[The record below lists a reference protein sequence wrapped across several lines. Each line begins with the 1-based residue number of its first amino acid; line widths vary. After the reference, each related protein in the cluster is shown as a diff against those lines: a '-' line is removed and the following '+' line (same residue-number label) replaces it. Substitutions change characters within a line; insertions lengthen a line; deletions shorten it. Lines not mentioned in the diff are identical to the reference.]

1 MANETL
7 KQEIKQLVIDA
18 LRLEEVKAEDLS
30 DSAPLFGNEELGLD
44 SVDAVE
50 LVVAIQRRYGARIA
64 DQNLARDV
72 LTSVETIADFVA
84 KSRLT
89 P

>member
-1 MANETL
+1 MANEAL
-7 KQEIKQLVIDA
+7 KQEIKQVVIDA
-18 LRLEEVKAEDLS
+18 LRLEDVKPEDLS
-30 DSAPLFGNEELGLD
+30 DSTPLFGNEELGLD

-72 LTSVETIADFVA
+72 LSSVETIAAFVA
-84 KSRLT
+84 ASRSNG
-89 P
+89 

>member
-1 MANETL
+1 MANEEL
-7 KQEIKQLVIDA
+7 KREVKQLVIDA
-18 LRLEEVKAEDLS
+18 LRLEDVKPEDLS
-30 DSAPLFGNEELGLD
+30 DTAPLFGNEELGLD

-72 LTSVETIADFVA
+72 LSSVETIAAFVA
-84 KSRLT
+84 TSRAS
-89 P
+89 

>member
-1 MANETL
+1 MANEEL
-7 KQEIKQLVIDA
+7 KLEIKQLVIDA
-18 LRLEEVKAEDLS
+18 LRLEDVKPENLS
-30 DSAPLFGNEELGLD
+30 DTDPLFGNEDLGLD

-72 LTSVETIADFVA
+72 LSSIETIAAFVA
-84 KSRLT
+84 ASR
-89 P
+89 PSP

>member
-1 MANETL
+1 MANEEL
-7 KQEIKQLVIDA
+7 KLEIKQLVIDA
-18 LRLEEVKAEDLS
+18 LRLEDVKPEDLS
-30 DSAPLFGNEELGLD
+30 DTDPLFGNEDLGLD

-72 LTSVETIADFVA
+72 LSSIETIAAFVA
-84 KSRLT
+84 ASR
-89 P
+89 PSP